1 MEELLNRPRSSLGS
15 AYKLEDKPLFEG
27 YQFRVAPRSH
37 FGVGKFLESDVVSW
51 TASHLRPEDFRTI
64 RSPGPVTM
72 EIKAPFVPQPMISP
86 PERFHLVD
94 VSMGAP
100 SGRLQD
106 RSGSVTLRWH
116 PPTGMPSTLRSNAD
130 FVIESWRP
138 DKQEWWPVA
147 RRSAAVSAESI
158 PGTYELQVNGL
169 PLGQTYHFRVLT
181 ETRDARS
188 EPTVLPQPVFIP
200 KLDTETKAIP
210 APPSHLRV
218 SSLTGTSKSALI
230 TWLPPGTVTFS
241 ERQYCVLPSKESEPT
256 KWKRLAE
263 LNAWETSYQTNDL
276 EPGSRYLFRIIEATH
291 SEIFEVP
298 RQSLTMPRLTGDL
311 IVQPVSTSSLTP
323 SVSLNWNPTS
333 EPLTGYILDLYDLNE
348 PTGWRTV
355 TRMSTNE
362 IIHPF
367 RGVTVTGLIPGHS
380 YRFRVMPYRDDLF
393 GRPIETLTP
402 YMVPKSLEYDKID
415 YDSLIIPPPKGPLHI
430 ESVSDGVYR
439 LSWRPVHLRSTTAK
453 TDNTIHLN
461 KLDDQIEYII
471 EEQTPA
477 RRFWL
482 EVGRTRL
489 TNYVLPVGDSTVRFR
504 IRATLTDVSSI
515 IEKRGNYSLSY
526 DGLLSDWI
534 RSADESVEF
543 GHISR
548 IHEDSRRRLS
558 SDTAFDIGRIVPD
571 RLHVLHIGPTS
582 ALLGWDSLITGETKT
597 YPGYLI
603 LERCVINEF
612 KPNIWEPIAK
622 VHASETS
629 YEVHGLSSGTTY
641 NFRLVGFEESTKTR
655 STKYCQL
662 STPFKTLGKRDS
674 LDENLKI
681 QWIDKPRLLSA
692 SGKVEGGQEGI
703 MLTWKAPEMPN
714 RLDEKLLYRIEVRS
728 FNFSGEPITTWTK
741 VVSELKSTQYFINH
755 VKLDNLFSKSDQLP
769 SYEGV
774 GIRSTARRRHIRSV
788 DLDQQQ
794 WQFRVFAELDDKQSL
809 PAITQTPITLIP
821 PTKRSSLRFL
831 NLKDDRIIYAVHG
844 KKLVLS
850 VEIEGEP
857 KPEVTWY
864 LNHIQIDDRILPG
877 CRVAQVGVGVYELTI
892 EQVQQQHTGFLECR
906 AWNVYESISETWKL
920 IVSAVPRFGRL
931 GWAAQPREYELRHGD
946 SWYLR
951 IPLEGLD
958 YIQDQEWITKVWF
971 ERISHITTGL
981 SVEPLENRVRL
992 NLSYGCRWVEV
1003 VVDKLNLA
1011 DTGLYR
1017 LWIQNQA
1024 GRDYID
1030 IRLRIADKPH
1040 IRLQKP
1046 RVKPHGPGTLIIEWD
1061 PPLIT
1066 KSLESQLK
1074 FTGYRVE
1081 YCRDEPGEDW
1091 HLLGTTS
1098 ADQTHFTARSQLEKD
1113 LNYRF
1118 RVRLENWHGL
1128 GPASEASDAT
1138 QLPVHHFTE
1147 VLNLDDLEFRHYTD
1161 GSFDS
1166 RYEIMEELARTKYSG
1181 LYRLAERSTGRLG
1194 WLRFALGKRDIS
1206 YPELPPR
1213 PVSVLDNERSVRR
1226 RASYD
1231 ISRYTNRH
1239 DITDWEQEKA
1249 ERELKLFSRIQQESF
1264 AHLHEAYTEAKR
1276 TICVMEDVTAG
1287 DTLWHQ
1293 LDRRITVTEH
1303 KAADILRQLLDLTAQ
1318 IHKSGRVHLGL
1329 QPENIFFTDQSKR
1342 RVALTDLGQT
1352 QAPIS
1357 DKPVRLSFRSM
1368 VKSARIGQS
1377 ADMWSLGL
1385 LLYQMTTGDT
1395 EGLPEPE
1402 KLEKMHYSS
1411 KMVDFTKR
1419 LLHPDPKQRMTVHQ
1433 ALQHPWIT
1441 STAGKKSDIV
1451 EESESKFKSL
1461 SLPRPPSSGISR
1473 NLESQMHDEIIEDD
1487 IAERINK
1494 RAYTR
1499 LLRWL
1504 DASYIH
1510 DSNERETTESASI
1523 RKTSRGST
1531 VESRQYYYNDYQTSS
1546 SKESEEIV
1554 VHARITPRGQ
1564 APEILTPM
1572 GSVTAAEG
1580 STTVLRCAVYLP
1592 KIRKSSHPTDQMSDL
1607 QIRWSLNGR
1616 ELNVGHILPSLK
1628 TPPTQHYTCTYDT
1641 ETGDIKLHIS
1651 DVTVYDAGTYEV
1663 TVTGRYGHVS
1673 DSANLKVY
1681 ESTHRSSNKS
1691 EAIVTSEL
1699 GARILLPLVDMTST
1713 SGNKIQMKAKVCGI
1727 PLPRCT
1733 WFHNGMPLAG
1743 SSRRRFYQDELNGPL
1758 ASELMLRLEIS
1769 DVTTAD
1775 AGLYS
1780 LVATNKYGS
1789 QTCSAVVEV
1798 FASLD
1803 EGSEAPHFLRELTSI
1818 TVVEGSAARFETCTR
1833 GQPAPTIRWLKDG
1846 KPLLTDGVRIS
1857 VSQTST
1863 ERSGTNTSSHTL
1875 LIRDAITRDSGTY
1888 TCIAASS
1895 AGTAI
1900 TEAALHVRGLFGRG
1914 GHMGPDMIN
1923 GGIRH
1928 RLPEFTRRLRNQQVN
1943 LGSTI
1948 RLAASVLAQPSA
1960 TIVWQKDGI
1969 EIPTEPSNDPRIT
1982 AKNHSGHLELR
1993 IEDVCKEDLGQYTV
2007 MAYNAAGEAR
2017 CSCILQAATITEIQ
2031 VPRFTRELRDY
2042 TVLEG
2047 TTMCLETTAVGEPIP
2062 EFKWEKDGFEI
2073 LPDESGPPH
2082 IVPGTNGSGLAYLRI
2097 HNARTSDAGLYRC
2110 TAYNRFG
2117 RERTTCFVYVEPLKQ
2132 KGVRRP
2138 GMMDGSFTTS
2148 YHKSTDSSLTLLSS
2162 HLSESGVKA
2171 SPHEHSESPKLTGY
2185 INVIRPLPK
2194 SFEVE
2199 EGDPIELKCQIDT
2212 NIHYI
2217 PTWSKSGRTLTYDG
2231 RRRITRSKDGELT
2244 LAIDH
2249 AMSNDEGRYTLTLEA
2264 SDANAPKDLKPII
2277 LATRVDVRPKQKSR
2291 YDTGSRG
2298 SSRANS
2304 RAPSIPASR
2313 NSREP

>member
-1 MEELLNRPRSSLGS
+1 MSTLDTIKLSEPISLRRFSSRSSLPFTAGEPLTVLPDGADAIRVQWKPSETLLSKSPQRGISDYRLEMRRPYDLEWKSIGMPKSLDLIDGIAPITSPVEYRLDNLKPGEHIELRIATRPSRSGPPIPVTDTLSYQFIPPYDIPSKPRGPLMADILPMYSPVYSRRPSSVLERVESPLSSSIQDSKSIELKWHPPLDTGGLPITEYVIERRGGPIKSFINEWIPVLSVSGETTKAMIPFPSALTNVSPYSFRVRAVNRMGASSPLETTRPLNFEALLLDQTSRPSSRTSYRPLPPAAPVGPLRSELLPFDSRVHLEWQHSVNGPYKLDESRSMPSTYVIEASEACRPGGPWIEVGRVPGTVTSADVRILPTSSKSESYQFPSTLLYRVRGENDFGSSAPLVTRIEPSSRFAYGSQPELEYPKFTPGNLQARLLPTSSEYQLPQIELHWPSVAPEYRRRSTASSDDLLSHRIIPDTSYLLQVRKAEDIGWQTIASLPYGQEKFIYRPKMEELNRPRSSLGS

-241 ERQYCVLPSKESEPT
+241 ERRNNLALWSPPMGYVLEYCVLPSKESEPT

-276 EPGSRYLFRIIEATH
+276 EPGSRYLFRIMSRGKTTDSRSFTPSRFGRIGRSTVDSGVFSEATH

-380 YRFRVMPYRDDLF
+380 YRFRVMPNTY
-393 GRPIETLTP
+393 TLHGT
-402 YMVPKSLEYDKID
+402 KSLEYDKID

-504 IRATLTDVSSI
+504 IRATLADVSSI

-714 RLDEKLLYRIEVRS
+714 RLDEKLLYRIE
-728 FNFSGEPITTWTK
+728 

-992 NLSYGCRWVEV
+992 NLSYGCP
-1003 VVDKLNLA
+1003 

-1046 RVKPHGPGTLIIEWD
+1046 R
-1061 PPLIT
+1061 
-1066 KSLESQLK
+1066 SQLK

-1181 LYRLAERSTGRLG
+1181 LYRLAERSTGRS
-1194 WLRFALGKRDIS
+1194 WLATIVDTTPSALSRRPASALGKRDIS

-1329 QPENIFFTDQSKR
+1329 QPENIFL
-1342 RVALTDLGQT
+1342 LTRQT

-1368 VKSARIGQS
+1368 VYIPPELTSSMPISKSARIGQS

-1461 SLPRPPSSGISR
+1461 SLPRPPSS
-1473 NLESQMHDEIIEDD
+1473 
-1487 IAERINK
+1487 
-1494 RAYTR
+1494 
-1499 LLRWL
+1499 
-1504 DASYIH
+1504 
-1510 DSNERETTESASI
+1510 
-1523 RKTSRGST
+1523 GST

-1681 ESTHRSSNKS
+1681 
-1691 EAIVTSEL
+1691 
-1699 GARILLPLVDMTST
+1699 
-1713 SGNKIQMKAKVCGI
+1713 
-1727 PLPRCT
+1727 
-1733 WFHNGMPLAG
+1733 
-1743 SSRRRFYQDELNGPL
+1743 
-1758 ASELMLRLEIS
+1758 
-1769 DVTTAD
+1769 
-1775 AGLYS
+1775 
-1780 LVATNKYGS
+1780 
-1789 QTCSAVVEV
+1789 
-1798 FASLD
+1798 
-1803 EGSEAPHFLRELTSI
+1803 
-1818 TVVEGSAARFETCTR
+1818 
-1833 GQPAPTIRWLKDG
+1833 G
-1846 KPLLTDGVRIS
+1846 K
-1857 VSQTST
+1857 
-1863 ERSGTNTSSHTL
+1863 
-1875 LIRDAITRDSGTY
+1875 
-1888 TCIAASS
+1888 
-1895 AGTAI
+1895 
-1900 TEAALHVRGLFGRG
+1900 
-1914 GHMGPDMIN
+1914 
-1923 GGIRH
+1923 
-1928 RLPEFTRRLRNQQVN
+1928 
-1943 LGSTI
+1943 
-1948 RLAASVLAQPSA
+1948 
-1960 TIVWQKDGI
+1960 
-1969 EIPTEPSNDPRIT
+1969 
-1982 AKNHSGHLELR
+1982 
-1993 IEDVCKEDLGQYTV
+1993 
-2007 MAYNAAGEAR
+2007 
-2017 CSCILQAATITEIQ
+2017 
-2031 VPRFTRELRDY
+2031 
-2042 TVLEG
+2042 
-2047 TTMCLETTAVGEPIP
+2047 
-2062 EFKWEKDGFEI
+2062 
-2073 LPDESGPPH
+2073 
-2082 IVPGTNGSGLAYLRI
+2082 
-2097 HNARTSDAGLYRC
+2097 
-2110 TAYNRFG
+2110 
-2117 RERTTCFVYVEPLKQ
+2117 
-2132 KGVRRP
+2132 
-2138 GMMDGSFTTS
+2138 
-2148 YHKSTDSSLTLLSS
+2148 
-2162 HLSESGVKA
+2162 
-2171 SPHEHSESPKLTGY
+2171 
-2185 INVIRPLPK
+2185 
-2194 SFEVE
+2194 
-2199 EGDPIELKCQIDT
+2199 
-2212 NIHYI
+2212 
-2217 PTWSKSGRTLTYDG
+2217 
-2231 RRRITRSKDGELT
+2231 
-2244 LAIDH
+2244 
-2249 AMSNDEGRYTLTLEA
+2249 
-2264 SDANAPKDLKPII
+2264 
-2277 LATRVDVRPKQKSR
+2277 
-2291 YDTGSRG
+2291 
-2298 SSRANS
+2298 
-2304 RAPSIPASR
+2304 
-2313 NSREP
+2313 